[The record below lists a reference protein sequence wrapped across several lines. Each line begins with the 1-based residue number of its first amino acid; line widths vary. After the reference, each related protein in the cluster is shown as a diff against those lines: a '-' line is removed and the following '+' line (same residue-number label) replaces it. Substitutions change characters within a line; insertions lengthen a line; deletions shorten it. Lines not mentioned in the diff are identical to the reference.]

1 MIQTLH
7 PEHGVLKDKESL
19 ISRNIKVE
27 EPECTGISEGQ
38 LGHSSARDI
47 NPVGQVAL
55 NSND

>member
-1 MIQTLH
+1 MLQTLH
-7 PEHGVLKDKESL
+7 PGHGVLKDKKSS
-19 ISRNIKVE
+19 ISRNIKGE

-47 NPVGQVAL
+47 NPVGQVAF

>member
-7 PEHGVLKDKESL
+7 PRHGVLKDKKSS

-38 LGHSSARDI
+38 LSHSSARDI
-47 NPVGQVAL
+47 NSVGQVAF